1 MRFTFLKLLMCV
13 TMSSS
18 GFAITVRL
26 QGEVSLDF
34 FIFVKLGI
42 TLISYSMLLSYSLF
56 NLENVSLE
64 NCILLVVLTY
74 YINRKETFTV
84 KVN

>member
-1 MRFTFLKLLMCV
+1 MNRILKN
-13 TMSSS
+13 
-18 GFAITVRL
+18 
-26 QGEVSLDF
+26 
-34 FIFVKLGI
+34 IFVGI